1 MAIVQPGSHL
11 GPYDVLAQVGAG
23 GMGEVWK
30 ARDTRLDRIVAIKTS
45 SEQFSER
52 FEREARAVAALNH
65 PHICQLYDVGA
76 NYLVMEYIEGQPLR
90 APLPLEQTLKYGA
103 QICDALDAA
112 HRKGIVHRDLKPANI
127 LVTKTGVKL
136 LDFGLARI
144 GPAVTADDKTD
155 GELTGKGQILGTLHY
170 MSPEQLQGEKVDSRS
185 DIFSFGLVLYE
196 MLTGKRAF
204 DGSSPASV
212 VAAILEREAPSVA
225 GVAPAILDRVL
236 RRCLAKD
243 PESRCQN
250 ASDLKAELEWIAEGN
265 GSATTASAPA
275 LRKRREATAWVLAGV
290 FLAALLIAIALLWRT
305 PTVAD
310 VMRFT
315 IYPPEKTAFSPVATA
330 TIGVP
335 QFALSPDGRSM
346 VFVAA

>member
-11 GPYDVLAQVGAG
+11 GPYQVLAHVGAG

-127 LVTKTGVKL
+127 LLTKTGVKL

-155 GELTGKGQILGTLHY
+155 GGLTGKGQILGTLHY
-170 MSPEQLQGEKVDSRS
+170 MSPEQLQGEKADSRS

-196 MLTGKRAF
+196 ALMGKRAF

-212 VAAILEREAPSVA
+212 IAAILEQQAPSVA
-225 GVAPAILDRVL
+225 GVAPAVVDRVL

-243 PESRCQN
+243 PDLRWQS
-250 ASDLKAELEWIAEGN
+250 ASDLKSELEWIAEGSA
-265 GSATTASAPA
+265 SATAAAPSP
-275 LRKRREATAWVLAGV
+275 RKWRERTAW
-290 FLAALLIAIALLWRT
+290 
-305 PTVAD
+305 
-310 VMRFT
+310 
-315 IYPPEKTAFSPVATA
+315 
-330 TIGVP
+330 
-335 QFALSPDGRSM
+335 
-346 VFVAA
+346 